1 VTTTPPTIEPVI
13 LPALHGWLWVLH
25 GFSLFRAYAALWLL
39 LLFFYWI
46 ALALAGV
53 VPLVGPMLAMC
64 LVPGI
69 SAGLMVACRAAQ
81 QGQPPSLRHIFE
93 PFAHNRQAQFRL
105 GLVYLGGFA
114 LALVASALFDGGL
127 FLKAWLVGGIDARQM
142 DTLRPGILAFFGLL
156 SPVILA
162 FWFAPALVHWK
173 DMAPAK
179 ALFFSVFAG
188 LRNWRAFLIYSLAW
202 MFFIL
207 VVPALMAIALILV
220 LSADIRGA
228 TVASFI
234 IMPYLF
240 ATMAALV
247 CSYYSSYAAVFPE
260 PPPPPAEAA

>member
-1 VTTTPPTIEPVI
+1 MEPVI
-13 LPALHGWLWVLH
+13 LPALHGWLWVTH

-93 PFAHNRQAQFRL
+93 PFVHNKQGQFRL

-114 LALVASALFDGGL
+114 IALVASALFDGGL
-127 FLKAWLVGGIDARQM
+127 FLRAWLVGGVDAKEAA
-142 DTLRPGILAFFGLL
+142 TLRPGILAFMGLF
-156 SPVILA
+156 SPVMLA

-173 DMAPAK
+173 EMAPAK

-188 LRNWRAFLIYSLAW
+188 LRNWRAFLVYGLGW
-202 MFFIL
+202 MFFML
-207 VVPALMAIALILV
+207 VVPAVMAIALGLV
-220 LSADIRGA
+220 LSPDMRGV

-234 IMPYLF
+234 IMPYMF
-240 ATMAALV
+240 ACMAALV
-247 CSYYSSYAAVFPE
+247 CSFYSSYAAIFPE
-260 PPPPPAEAA
+260 VPPAPAGAA